1 MTRQDK
7 RWLIVGILVGA
18 LIAGAAVAAVFLR
31 LQRTQIREAATMPA
45 PSGAVPAS
53 TMPPTGDGMQIAAQL
68 SPEEQVK
75 IGLQTTEIRRESL
88 TEDIVVIGRVV
99 EPETAIGTVST
110 RFGGRVERLFVTYA
124 GQPVKKGEPVATIAI
139 SGQPV
144 GKDDPVSSIYNRD
157 LIAATAEYKFAL
169 ENRQRAQAMSRPEAV
184 AQADALVE
192 ASRVRLERFGIK
204 PDQIDSLLAR
214 PDQSIQPEQP
224 IQVTVSANSSGIV
237 RSRKVT
243 EGQFVD
249 AGDALIEL
257 TDLST
262 VWVKADVFDTDL
274 ARIRTGLTAT
284 IQSEALPG
292 VKLSGVVDFI
302 DPQSDPQTRT
312 TPVRI
317 QVANPG
323 TRLKP
328 GMLVQPS
335 FHLALGSVLTV
346 PRDAVIDT
354 GQEKVVYIARDNGVF
369 QQQRIR
375 TGTPIKDRY
384 PVLEG
389 LKEGEKVVTNG
400 LFLVDSQT
408 RLTGGLTGMFGG
420 SKSYTDASSPAAA
433 TTPSAYKMTV
443 RLAPDP
449 PQGAKQNMV
458 HVTLVDAAGKP
469 VTDAQ
474 VRAAFQMPAMPA
486 MNMPEM
492 RNGTDLKWTGSDYV
506 GPIQIMMAGGWNV
519 TVEARRGN
527 EVLTTVRTQINA
539 R

>member
-7 RWLIVGILVGA
+7 RWLIVGVLAGA
-18 LIAGAAVAAVFLR
+18 LFGGAAVTAVFLR
-31 LQRTQIREAATMPA
+31 SQRTQPAETATMPMSNERA
-45 PSGAVPAS
+45 AAA
-53 TMPPTGDGMQIAAQL
+53 TTAQL
-68 SPEEQVK
+68 SPEDQAR
-75 IGLQTTEIRRESL
+75 IGLQLAEVRREPL

-110 RFGGRVERLFVTYA
+110 RFGGRVERLFATYA
-124 GQPVKKGEPVATIAI
+124 GQPVKKGEPVAIIAI

-144 GKDDPVSSIYNRD
+144 GKDDPVSSIYSRD

-169 ENRQRAQAMSRPEAV
+169 ENKQRAQTMSRPEAA
-184 AQADALVE
+184 AQAEALLE

-204 PDQIDSLLAR
+204 ADQIDSLLAVPER
-214 PDQSIQPEQP
+214 PAQPEQP
-224 IQVTVSANSSGIV
+224 IQVTVIANTSGIV

-243 EGQFVD
+243 EGEFVN

-262 VWVKADVFDTDL
+262 VWVKADVFDTQL
-274 ARIRTGLTAT
+274 ARIRPGLNAT

-292 VKLSGVVDFI
+292 VKLSGVVNFI

-317 QVANPG
+317 QVDNPG
-323 TRLKP
+323 IRLKP
-328 GMLVQPS
+328 GMLVQPT
-335 FHLALGSVLTV
+335 FHLALGNVLTV
-346 PRDAVIDT
+346 PREAVIDT
-354 GQEKVVYIARDNGVF
+354 GDEKFVYIAGDNGAF
-369 QQQRIR
+369 RQQSIQ

-384 PVLEG
+384 PVLGG
-389 LKEGEKVVTNG
+389 LKEGDRVVRNG
-400 LFLVDSQT
+400 VFLIDSQT

-420 SKSYTDASSPAAA
+420 SKSYTDTSPAPAPS
-433 TTPSAYKMTV
+433 TPGAYKMTV
-443 RLAPDP
+443 RIDPDP
-449 PQGAKQNMV
+449 PQGAQQNTV
-458 HVTLVDAAGKP
+458 RVSLVDAAGKP
-469 VTDAQ
+469 VMDAN
-474 VRAAFQMPAMPA
+474 VRASFQMPAMPA

-492 RNGTDLKWTGSDYV
+492 RNGTELKWTGSDYV

-527 EVLTTVRTQINA
+527 EVLTTVQTHINA